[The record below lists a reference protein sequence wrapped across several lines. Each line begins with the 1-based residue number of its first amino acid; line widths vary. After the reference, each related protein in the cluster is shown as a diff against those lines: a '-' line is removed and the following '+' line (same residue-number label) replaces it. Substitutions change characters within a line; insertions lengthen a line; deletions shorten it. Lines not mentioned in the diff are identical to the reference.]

1 MKYVDYIKEYKS
13 SFNQMKNAFYFNL
26 YSSFNNVSITEK
38 VVNKITMLL
47 NEAIFFP
54 NKEYVKLEIE
64 SKKLVD
70 EFNF

>member
-13 SFNQMKNAFYFNL
+13 SFNQMKNKFYFNL